1 MKFHDLNADHV
12 CFVYDLYEVLNVDIK
27 NFVKELLCKRT
38 LIIAK
43 AIPWIPEPAFLSS
56 ISCYFRLSLVEYFYI
71 QGLLTLVAGELHEQV
86 CFGPC
91 CMTVVLCDDDK

>member
-1 MKFHDLNADHV
+1 MDHGRFICGTYKV
-12 CFVYDLYEVLNVDIK
+12 LYVEIK
-27 NFVKELLCKRT
+27 NFVKELLRKRT

-91 CMTVVLCDDDK
+91 CMTVVQCDEDK